1 MGLSI
6 HFNGKLQSGGSLP
19 LLIEEVK
26 DICEIHNWPC
36 KIFETAL

>member
-6 HFNGKLQSGGSLP
+6 YYSGRIKDVASLP

-26 DICEIHNWPC
+26 DIACIND
-36 KIFETAL
+36 